1 MRITELTIKNYRSFD
16 PAGQI
21 IKFPTVHC
29 ALVGKNNAG
38 KSNIF
43 SALNLVLGAKNPAY
57 IKFEEDD
64 YFDINLPIEI
74 KVVISDITEDDKN
87 ILFTLPNLTK
97 KQKGALKSKISSG
110 EADITFLLQKNYEH
124 IPLDED
130 EKQAEELYCT
140 PFVKTFFMPKSCRG
154 HAASFSASLA

>member
-16 PAGQI
+16 PVGQI
-21 IKFPTVHC
+21 IKFPTAHC

-64 YFDINLPIEI
+64 YFDINFQSL
-74 KVVISDITEDDKN
+74 
-87 ILFTLPNLTK
+87 ILSIRYYKIWTK
-97 KQKGALKSKISSG
+97 FG
-110 EADITFLLQKNYEH
+110 
-124 IPLDED
+124 
-130 EKQAEELYCT
+130 
-140 PFVKTFFMPKSCRG
+140 
-154 HAASFSASLA
+154 